1 MEAGQFLARHNVR
14 KFQSFAEE
22 REEMRRTE
30 EEAAARKER
39 GQRTLRDIER
49 QAFAAQVA
57 ERQRERQEEERKL
70 EEDER
75 RRISECLEE
84 TSDQSSVLV
93 SAGRSRSQRKVQ
105 C

>member
-1 MEAGQFLARHNVR
+1 MDWIVISARLAGSEMVYELCVEAGQFLARHNVR

-49 QAFAAQVA
+49 QAFAAQVV
-57 ERQRERQEEERKL
+57 ER
-70 EEDER
+70 
-75 RRISECLEE
+75 
-84 TSDQSSVLV
+84 
-93 SAGRSRSQRKVQ
+93 
-105 C
+105 